1 MAASLLRQ
9 RIAVVMPKTD
19 RGFTLIELLIVVT
32 IIGIIASIAIPG
44 LLRARMAAN
53 EASAVGSL
61 RAINEG
67 EATYH
72 TTCANGG
79 YAIDLADLAKPPVG
93 AGQTQGFISP
103 DLKSNGI
110 LKSGYIVTIAK
121 DAAPTTIDVGT
132 PASTCNGSVNTPAS
146 SYYAKADPVS
156 AGSTGTRF
164 LATDVRG
171 TLFFSITGTI
181 PNPIP
186 IAALSVIQ

>member
-1 MAASLLRQ
+1 MFSVAASLLKHH
-9 RIAVVMPKTD
+9 ITVVMPKKD

-110 LKSGYIVTIAK
+110 LKSGYLVTIAK

-146 SYYAKADPVS
+146 SHANADPVS
-156 AGSTGTRF
+156 AGSVGAF
-164 LATDVRG
+164 TDVRG